1 MSYKDDQR
9 KARESIRKVTPLE
22 MNLMDNDKPLHKED
36 GSLTLEGMLAL
47 KAASNSPA
55 FHHTVNLNIK
65 GFKRYL
71 RTIPLLTKG
80 KFNALVREYKDKAW
94 QDYAEL
100 VEFKGSFPTLPI
112 R

>member
-9 KARESIRKVTPLE
+9 AARAAIKKVTPLE
-22 MNLMDNDKPLHKED
+22 MNLMDSDKPLHKED
-36 GSLTLEGMLAL
+36 GTLTLEGLLAL
-47 KAASNSPA
+47 KAAQNSPA

-65 GFKRYL
+65 EFKRYL
-71 RTIPLLTKG
+71 KRIPMMTKSI
-80 KFNALVREYKDKAW
+80 FNELVREYKDKAW

-100 VEFKGSFPTLPI
+100 VEFKGSFPTVPV